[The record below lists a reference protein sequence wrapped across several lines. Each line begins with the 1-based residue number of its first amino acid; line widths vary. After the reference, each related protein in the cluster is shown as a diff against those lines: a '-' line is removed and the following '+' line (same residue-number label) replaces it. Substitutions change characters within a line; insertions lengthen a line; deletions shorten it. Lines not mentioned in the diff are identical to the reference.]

1 MCMEV
6 KNGNSTMFWWDNWT
20 GAGRLIDIVG
30 DIGPQH
36 FGLSRHATVSEA
48 CINNQ
53 WTLRRA
59 RGQLYRTVI
68 ELLSPI
74 TPPSPH
80 AGQDIVKWMHKP
92 GEYQSS
98 FSSKCTWNL
107 IRDTSTK
114 VSWST
119 LVWFP
124 QGVPRYSFITWLAVK
139 DRLSTGQRM
148 RRWGQ
153 IQFCPL
159 CGERDETRDH
169 IFFACPYVFAIWST
183 LCTPLLRRHTTP
195 DWHDTVRAILA
206 KQSPRI
212 DIILVR
218 MVFQTTIYFVWRERN
233 GRIHNSSQQHYRN
246 LTKQIAS
253 AIALRI
259 QSLNY
264 DDPQHKNAPL
274 LARWSSLCSSIV

>member
-1 MCMEV
+1 
-6 KNGNSTMFWWDNWT
+6 MFWWDNWT

-80 AGQDIVKWMHKP
+80 AGQDIVKWMHKT

-264 DDPQHKNAPL
+264 DPQHKNAPL
-274 LARWSSLCSSIV
+274 LARWSSLCSSFV